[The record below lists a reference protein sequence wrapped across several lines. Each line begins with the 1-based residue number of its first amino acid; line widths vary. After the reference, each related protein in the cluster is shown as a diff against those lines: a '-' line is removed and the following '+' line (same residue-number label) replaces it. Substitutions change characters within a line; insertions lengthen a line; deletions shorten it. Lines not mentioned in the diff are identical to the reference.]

1 LRRDDAV
8 RWRIAASIG
17 ETDMPQDLQAAAL
30 HAARTLDLIAKREL
44 SPDEC
49 RQVTADAVKYWA
61 EHVNEGF
68 LQYRKSVSTD
78 YTAVEWRDEGAVFH
92 DVNGKE
98 FLDLLG
104 GFGIYVTGHRHPKV
118 LKAVR
123 DQLDKQAIHSQELI
137 DPLRTFLAR
146 LVAQITPGDLQ
157 FSFFTNSGTESV
169 EACLKMAMLTTGRR
183 RFIGT
188 IGAFHGKTLGALGG
202 TSKAVFREP
211 FLPLLNW
218 DHVPFG
224 DVDAL
229 ATLVKAGDFSGDRV
243 AAVVLEPIQG
253 EGGINVAPPGYLQ
266 AARELCDRYGACL
279 VFDEVQ
285 SGMARSGRMFC
296 CEWDGVTPDLMA
308 LGKGFGG
315 GVMPIGCCVGTP
327 RTWERYIENPF
338 LHTTTFGGNPL
349 ACAAAIATIHVLLE
363 ENLAQAAHEKGQYL
377 LKRMGEIAARHPK
390 VMTGARG
397 RGLMLGMEFA
407 DNDLGYAVA
416 KALFARQILIS
427 GTYINARVLRVEP
440 ALTIGY
446 PHLDRF
452 LAALDDSLAEVE
464 RDRGF

>member
-1 LRRDDAV
+1 M
-8 RWRIAASIG
+8 G
-17 ETDMPQDLQAAAL
+17 QDLKAAAEQSAYVL
-30 HAARTLDLIAKREL
+30 ELISKKEL
-44 SPDEC
+44 SADE
-49 RQVTADAVKYWA
+49 RRRVTEESVRYWT

-78 YTAVEWRDEGAVFH
+78 YTSVEWRDEGAVFY
-92 DVNGKE
+92 DINGKE
-98 FLDLLG
+98 YIDCLG

-137 DPLRTFLAR
+137 DPLRTYLAH

-157 FSFFTNSGTESV
+157 FSFFTNSGTESI
-169 EACLKMAMLTTGRR
+169 EACLKMSMLATGRH

-218 DHVPFG
+218 SHVPFG

-229 ATLVKAGDFSGDRV
+229 ATLMKCADFSGDRV

-253 EGGINVAPPGYLQ
+253 EGGINVAPPGYLA

-285 SGMARSGRMFC
+285 SGMGRSGKMFC
-296 CEWDGVTPDLMA
+296 CEHDGVTPDLMA

-327 RTWERYIENPF
+327 RTWQKYIENPF

-349 ACAAAIATIHVLLE
+349 ACSAAIATINVILE
-363 ENLAQAAHEKGQYL
+363 EDLCRQAAEKGEYL
-377 LKRMGEIAARHPK
+377 LRHMNDMAARHPQ
-390 VMTGARG
+390 VMKLARG
-397 RGLMLGMEFA
+397 RGLMLGMEFV
-407 DNDLGYAVA
+407 DNDLGYEVA
-416 KALFARQILIS
+416 KQLFARNILIS

-440 ALTIGY
+440 ALTIEY
-446 PHLDRF
+446 PQLDRF
-452 LAALDDSLAEVE
+452 LQALEESLIQVA
-464 RDRGF
+464 RDRR

>member
-1 LRRDDAV
+1 M
-8 RWRIAASIG
+8 G
-17 ETDMPQDLQAAAL
+17 QDLKGAAEQSAYV
-30 HAARTLDLIAKREL
+30 LDLIAKRDL
-44 SPDEC
+44 SAEE
-49 RQVTADAVKYWA
+49 RRRVTEESVRYWTD
-61 EHVNEGF
+61 HVNEGF

-78 YTAVEWRDEGAVFH
+78 YTAVEWRDEGAVFY
-92 DVNGKE
+92 DINGKE
-98 FLDLLG
+98 YIDCLG

-137 DPLRTFLAR
+137 DPLRTYLAH
-146 LVAQITPGDLQ
+146 LVAQVTPGDLQ
-157 FSFFTNSGTESV
+157 FSFFTNSGTESI
-169 EACLKMAMLTTGRR
+169 EACLKMSMLATGRHH
-183 RFIGT
+183 FIGT

-218 DHVPFG
+218 SHVPFG

-229 ATLVKAGDFSGDRV
+229 AAVMNSSDFSGDRV
-243 AAVVLEPIQG
+243 AAVVIEPIQG
-253 EGGINVAPPGYLQ
+253 EGGINVAPPGYLA

-285 SGMARSGRMFC
+285 SGMGRSGRMFC
-296 CEWDGVTPDLMA
+296 CEHDGVTPDLMA

-327 RTWERYIENPF
+327 RTWQKYIENPF

-349 ACAAAIATIHVLLE
+349 ACAAAIATINVILE
-363 ENLAQAAHEKGQYL
+363 EDLCRQAAEKGEYL
-377 LKRMGEIAARHPK
+377 LREMNAMAGRHPQ
-390 VMTGARG
+390 VMRIARG
-397 RGLMLGMEFA
+397 RGLMLGMEFV
-407 DNDLGYAVA
+407 DNDIGYEVA
-416 KALFARQILIS
+416 KQLFARNILIS

-446 PHLDRF
+446 PQLERF
-452 LAALDDSLAEVE
+452 LKALEESVMQVGRE
-464 RDRGF
+464 RR